1 VNAPA
6 DLAARRA
13 LRAEAEAEAEVWTV
27 RDHQERPDGMGVI
40 AELGDRLDRI
50 ERRLTALERRG
61 RL

>member
-1 VNAPA
+1 VNAPV

-13 LRAEAEAEAEVWTV
+13 LHAEPEPEPEPDRETLATTGGFIGEL
-27 RDHQERPDGMGVI
+27 RDRI
-40 AELGDRLDRI
+40 DRI